1 MLTPGE
7 QILAASDRASAPLT
21 CGLFLQTDGRLDPS
35 RLRAAAWA
43 VIRRHPMARAV
54 LYGSRQHAWRFS
66 VEPAGDPV
74 GFIDDGT
81 DGWRI
86 QEILSSMPFDL
97 HRYPPLRI
105 ALVRRPG
112 GDQICVVAHHL
123 ALDGLRLTA
132 LVTEII
138 EDYRR
143 LSRETRPG
151 GDDEPEGAR
160 RGMPAGM
167 SSLVRTVG
175 APGWSTLVRR
185 SGRFI
190 TPLAV
195 ERGEGFG
202 FHPMSLPLPTGGRTL
217 PDGRR
222 MTVNDLLLAAAHLAV
237 DRWNARRGGISGRLS
252 VRMPMDIGPALAA
265 DRSVPPSAFLEP
277 GETNGNHTGQTIIV
291 SDADDRSDAVRLATR
306 IVDQTVAAKQTVP
319 VAVSGLSGALGVA
332 AARFVPGPWRSTL
345 LRVGVSAGRAVLAP
359 TAAVS
364 NIGRYDGLAGPLG
377 APGGAEGGGRRLV
390 AVGSA
395 GPTAVPG
402 PSITEVYF
410 TGTVGMPQGLF
421 IAVLGQGGELK
432 VTVCYHRQLFGPGSV
447 PAFADLYRAAYE
459 EVAAIGATSSP
470 PAARSTPPAPARRPQ
485 RSSSRPASVGVSDA
499 GRHRRGTVPQG

>member
-66 VEPAGDPV
+66 AEPTADPV
-74 GFIDDGT
+74 GFVDDGT
-81 DGWRI
+81 DGWRV
-86 QEILSSMPFDL
+86 QEILSSVPFDL

-123 ALDGLRLTA
+123 ALDGLRLA
-132 LVTEII
+132 ELVEEIV
-138 EDYRR
+138 EHYRQS
-143 LSRETRPG
+143 SRDARPG
-151 GDDEPEGAR
+151 GVDEPDGAR

-167 SSLVRTVG
+167 SPLVRTAA
-175 APGWSTLVRR
+175 APGWSALVRR
-185 SGRFI
+185 SGRFL
-190 TPLAV
+190 TPLTV
-195 ERGEGFG
+195 ERGEGYG
-202 FHPMSLPLPTGGRTL
+202 FHPMTLPLPAGGRTL

-237 DRWNARRGGISGRLS
+237 DRWNARRGGPSGRLS
-252 VRMPMDIGPALAA
+252 VRMPMDLGSAPAA
-265 DRSVPPSAFLEP
+265 DRSAPPPAFPEP
-277 GETNGNHTGQTIIV
+277 DETNGNHTGQTVII
-291 SDADDRSDAVRLATR
+291 SEAEDRADAVRLATR
-306 IVDQTVAAKQTVP
+306 VVDQTVAAKQTMP

-345 LRVGVSAGRAVLAP
+345 LRVGVSAGRALLAP

-364 NIGRYDGLAGPLG
+364 NIGRFDELAGPLG
-377 APGGAEGGGRRLV
+377 APGAAEGSGRHLV

-395 GPTAVPG
+395 NPAVAAS
-402 PSITEVYF
+402 PSITGVYF
-410 TGTVGMPQGLF
+410 TGTAGMPQGLF

-432 VTVCYHRQLFGPGSV
+432 VAICYHRQLLGPGSV

-459 EVAAIGATSSP
+459 ELAAIGATESL
-470 PAARSTPPAPARRPQ
+470 PAARSAPPAPARRPQ
-485 RSSSRPASVGVSDA
+485 RSSRPEPVGRSDA
-499 GRHRRGTVPQG
+499 ARHRRGTVPQG